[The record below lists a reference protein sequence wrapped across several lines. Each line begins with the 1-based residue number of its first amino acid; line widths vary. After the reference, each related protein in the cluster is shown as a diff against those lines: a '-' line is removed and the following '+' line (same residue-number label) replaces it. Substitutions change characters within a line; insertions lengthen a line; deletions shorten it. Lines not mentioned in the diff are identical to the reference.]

1 MSYKSSLLTPWGYPH
16 DILLEPLGPHWRP
29 LWPPGFWK
37 SWIPTCPLSPGPFEH
52 LRPPRSPLWPLWPLN
67 NPLFLQQIIWIY
79 GLKLSINLRTC
90 PDHLALLQRTWVV
103 NGEGI
108 RKRCSWCDFD
118 VIAPQRLGQTFATKL
133 VSANCC
139 TKHAN
144 FVNPLVLRTKWK
156 ISKNVSSFSLHDLHA
171 MFLPS
176 REPFLNYILFYASL

>member
-1 MSYKSSLLTPWGYPH
+1 MS
-16 DILLEPLGPHWRP
+16 RP
-29 LWPPGFWK
+29 FGLV
-37 SWIPTCPLSPGPFEH
+37 STRLSG
-52 LRPPRSPLWPLWPLN
+52 W
-67 NPLFLQQIIWIY
+67 
-79 GLKLSINLRTC
+79 
-90 PDHLALLQRTWVV
+90 

-171 MFLPS
+171 LKRTFFELHIILCLSVVLWKLDNKDLVGIVVEILLKTLSPS
-176 REPFLNYILFYASL
+176 QMKSGNFSALYFSALFCCTY